1 MAELSYSSS
10 FGFVVAPDPA
20 AAVPGGGGAIGVAAG
35 VVAVGSLASVFTS
48 ALISVL
54 TASAA
59 GGLAGSGLVAAVSG
73 FRPLLVA
80 GELRPDEEAEFWA
93 TVSQVWSLT
102 QFYSVDFF
110 AIKDRCGNSVYHA
123 HNQGLSQLLLT
134 VSWDLRA

>member
-10 FGFVVAPDPA
+10 FGLVVAPDPA
-20 AAVPGGGGAIGVAAG
+20 VAVPGGGGAIGVAAG
-35 VVAVGSLASVFTS
+35 VVGSLASVFTS

-59 GGLAGSGLVAAVSG
+59 GGLAGSGLVEAVSG

-93 TVSQVWSLT
+93 TVSRS
-102 QFYSVDFF
+102 
-110 AIKDRCGNSVYHA
+110 GH
-123 HNQGLSQLLLT
+123 
-134 VSWDLRA
+134 

>member
-20 AAVPGGGGAIGVAAG
+20 VAVPGGGGAIGVAAG
-35 VVAVGSLASVFTS
+35 VVGSLASVFTS

-54 TASAA
+54 TASA
-59 GGLAGSGLVAAVSG
+59 GGLAGSGLVAVSG

-93 TVSQVWSLT
+93 TVSGLVT
-102 QFYSVDFF
+102 
-110 AIKDRCGNSVYHA
+110 NSI
-123 HNQGLSQLLLT
+123 LFC
-134 VSWDLRA
+134 

>member
-10 FGFVVAPDPA
+10 FGLVVAPDPA
-20 AAVPGGGGAIGVAAG
+20 VAVPGGGGAIGVAAG
-35 VVAVGSLASVFTS
+35 VVGSLASVFTS

-59 GGLAGSGLVAAVSG
+59 GGLAGSGLVAVSG

-93 TVSQVWSLT
+93 KVSGLVT
-102 QFYSVDFF
+102 
-110 AIKDRCGNSVYHA
+110 NSI
-123 HNQGLSQLLLT
+123 LFC
-134 VSWDLRA
+134 